1 MTPVNPLAPMTIRS
15 SRTRLVT
22 VEHDAVPALPPPRVS
37 TSSTIDEPA
46 YSIDGLKMLPER
58 LARRRRRHRLH
69 GPVPHT
75 AHTESTSGHE
85 LDG

>member
-1 MTPVNPLAPMTIRS
+1 MTIRS

-22 VEHDAVPALPPPRVS
+22 VEHDAVPALPPTRVS
-37 TSSTIDEPA
+37 TSSTIDEHA
-46 YSIDGLKMLPER
+46 YSIDCVQMLPER
-58 LARRRRRHRLH
+58 VARRCRRHRPH